1 MKLLKLSTY
10 LVVVTL
16 APVWF
21 GCGKKEAAAKASEPN
36 VTNQASGLAAAREG
50 GNAAADQASGLAAAR
65 EGGNAAADLA
75 MLDKNLHD
83 YVALKKIIPRDLN
96 ALVTDRFLS
105 SLPKPPPGRRFAIQL
120 NPLGYHV
127 VLVDE

>member
-21 GCGKKEAAAKASEPN
+21 GCGKKEAAAKAPEPN
-36 VTNQASGLAAAREG
+36 VTS
-50 GNAAADQASGLAAAR
+50 QASGLAAAR
-65 EGGNAAADLA
+65 EGGNAAADLT
-75 MLDKNLHD
+75 MLDKVLHD

-120 NPLGYHV
+120 NPLGYQV